1 MSVTGAVPPL
11 SANVLVVV
19 RLATLTVPVN
29 VGEAD
34 STTDPLPV
42 EVVTPVPPLATANVP
57 PRVIVPVVVI
67 GPPEKDRPVVPPDT
81 STDVT
86 VPVPE
91 TVDHVGVAPGP
102 AEVRT

>member
-42 EVVTPVPPLATANVP
+42 EVVTPVPPLATASVP
-57 PRVIVPVVVI
+57 DIVMVPLLVT
-67 GPPEKDRPVVPPDT
+67 GPPENDNPVVPPET
-81 STDVT
+81 CTEVT
-86 VPVPE
+86 VPAV
-91 TVDHVGVAPGP
+91 VHVGVAPGP
-102 AEVRT
+102 AEVKT